1 VLGVSPSAT
10 ESEIKKA
17 YYMKA
22 RQVHPDKNPN
32 DPKAAEKFQ
41 VQEVCSGIVSYPRL
55 NCKDE
60 Y

>member
-1 VLGVSPSAT
+1 VLGVSPTAT

-32 DPKAAEKFQ
+32 DPKAAENFQ
-41 VQEVCSGIVSYPRL
+41 VGVPPLFYYWQLIPL
-55 NCKDE
+55 
-60 Y
+60 